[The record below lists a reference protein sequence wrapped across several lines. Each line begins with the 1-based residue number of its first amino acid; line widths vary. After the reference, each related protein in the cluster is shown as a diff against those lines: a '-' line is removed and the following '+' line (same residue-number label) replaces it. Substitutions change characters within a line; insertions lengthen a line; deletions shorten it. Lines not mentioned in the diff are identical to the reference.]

1 MKTDHVARSIITVD
15 APATKVWQ
23 ALVTPAAI
31 KQYMFGTTVESSWSE
46 GSTITWK
53 GNWQGK
59 SYEDKGVIV
68 RMQPGRT
75 LTYTHFSP
83 LSGLPDTPDNYHTVT
98 VELTADCNGT
108 RVELSQDN
116 NPTDE
121 SRQHSEKNWGM
132 MLAGLKKYVESSV

>member
-15 APATKVWQ
+15 APARKVWQ

-98 VELTADCNGT
+98 IELTAEGDGT

-116 NPTDE
+116 NPTDQA
-121 SRQHSEKNWGM
+121 RQHSEKNWGM